1 MRTLLLGTV
10 AAIAVFSVSAQADSD
25 QYNRGY
31 QDGIAW
37 RQWTGGLTGDM
48 HAGAGFWAGERSNPN
63 PGSCFQGTPDFQ
75 AGCRA
80 AKVRLTTPDILRKA
94 QPDYKA
100 GWNAAFAPDVVIV
113 PDPTASATV
122 PGGVLSP
129 PQPAFDQDEKVRQK
143 ELAARAFE
151 ADNARRL
158 AELQSREIAA
168 RTARVE
174 ADRATAEVAR
184 RKAEQDA
191 VDARANAKL
200 KYDEQLAA
208 YVQKW
213 KDKGYTPITFQD
225 LVLDKKDLASRGTK
239 IALHG
244 FYKPI
249 GKNEILFR
257 SDNINDEER
266 ILLLT
271 ENAERDTRKFFLVCR
286 ENAASCPVT
295 VLGTVVKCAAT
306 DKYGAKSAEL
316 CFAVDDSWSVPE
328 PGTS

>member
-1 MRTLLLGTV
+1 VRTVLLGFV
-10 AAIAVFSVSAQADSD
+10 AAIALSSASAHADSD

-75 AGCRA
+75 EGCRA
-80 AKVRLTTPDILRKA
+80 AKARLTTPDILRKA

-100 GWNAAFAPDVVIV
+100 GWNAAFADDVVIV
-113 PDPTASATV
+113 PDATASAMV
-122 PGGVLSP
+122 PGSVLSAP
-129 PQPAFDQDEKVRQK
+129 HPTFDQEEKVRQK
-143 ELAARAFE
+143 ELAARALE

-158 AELQSREIAA
+158 AELQNREIAA
-168 RTARVE
+168 RAARAE
-174 ADRATAEVAR
+174 ADKATAEVAK

-191 VDARANAKL
+191 LDARANAKL

-225 LVLDKKDLASRGTK
+225 LVLDKKDLASWGTK

-249 GKNEILFR
+249 GKIEILFR
-257 SDNINDEER
+257 SEDINDDER
-266 ILLLT
+266 IVLLT

-286 ENAASCPVT
+286 ENAESCPVT
-295 VLGTVVKCAAT
+295 VLGTVGKCASI

-316 CFAVDDSWSVPE
+316 CFTVDDSWSVPE
-328 PGTS
+328 RGTS

>member
-1 MRTLLLGTV
+1 
-10 AAIAVFSVSAQADSD
+10 
-25 QYNRGY
+25 
-31 QDGIAW
+31 
-37 RQWTGGLTGDM
+37 M
-48 HAGAGFWAGERSNPN
+48 HDGAGFWAGERSNPN

-80 AKVRLTTPDILRKA
+80 AKARLTTPDILRKA

-100 GWNAAFAPDVVIV
+100 GWNGAFAPDVVIV
-113 PDPTASATV
+113 PDATASGAV
-122 PGGVLSP
+122 PGSVLSP
-129 PQPAFDQDEKVRQK
+129 PHPTFDQEENVRQK
-143 ELAARAFE
+143 ELAARALE

-158 AELQSREIAA
+158 AELQNREIAA
-168 RTARVE
+168 RAARVE
-174 ADRATAEVAR
+174 ADRVTAEVAK

-191 VDARANAKL
+191 LDARVNAKL

-208 YVQKW
+208 SVQKW

-225 LVLDKKDLASRGTK
+225 LILDKKDLASSGTK

-249 GKNEILFR
+249 GRNEILLR
-257 SDNINDEER
+257 SDNLDDEER
-266 ILLLT
+266 IVLLT
-271 ENAERDTRKFFLVCR
+271 DNAERDTRKFLLVCR
-286 ENAASCPVT
+286 ENANSCPVT
-295 VLGTVVKCAAT
+295 VLGTVVKCAST

-316 CFAVDDSWSVPE
+316 CFTVDDSWSVPE